1 MTERTKVSVSWLV
14 TVVMVPVIGFSGIR
28 LIVSV
33 DEIDKSLQEVRIEQA
48 VTNQRLLLLEVIVRK
63 P

>member
-33 DEIDKSLQEVRIEQA
+33 DEIDKSLQEVKIEQA
-48 VTNQRLLLLEVIVRK
+48 VTNQRLMALEVYVRK